1 MDQILPQSDL
11 ERLVVPYKA
20 FRHAIL
26 PYFRRRLALKHFL
39 LLLLMELFYFVTIE
53 IIPVGRKKAK
63 LVSLHKLVL
72 FYHVLC
78 LSFSCKFGRYNCQT
92 LKHILSL

>member
-53 IIPVGRKKAK
+53 IIPGILGIRKAK
-63 LVSLHKLVL
+63 QSDA
-72 FYHVLC
+72 
-78 LSFSCKFGRYNCQT
+78 R
-92 LKHILSL
+92 